1 MSSRGI
7 PITSAGA
14 KVGYAVETV
23 ANTMPTAAQ
32 LIPDIK
38 EIPDL
43 NPQPEM
49 LDTSDLSCLETKT
62 FTPGLKDL
70 SNASSYTANFT
81 SLLKKEWAK
90 LVAASEAAEKDDK
103 ATWFFI
109 QLKNGDTVAFTG
121 KPSPLGLPGVS
132 VNSVVEINCYIT
144 ASGEPKWIDETIKFT
159 EPTSE

>member
-1 MSSRGI
+1 MVRGI
-7 PITSAGA
+7 PISSAGA
-14 KVGYAVETV
+14 KFGYAVETV
-23 ANTMPTAAQ
+23 AGTMPKTAL
-32 LIPDIK
+32 LITDIK
-38 EIPDL
+38 SGPDL

-49 LDTSDLSCLETKT
+49 LDTSDLSCTEAKT

-90 LVAASEAAEKDDK
+90 LVEASATAEADGK

-121 KPSPLGLPGVS
+121 KPTQLGLPGAG

-144 ASGEPKWIDETIKFT
+144 PTGEPKWIEETITFT
-159 EPTSE
+159 EPTDE